1 MTEEEIKEYINR
13 KDELLL
19 KLSDKD
25 KDTLEW
31 ILFGYN
37 ECARLLDE
45 KEKENQKLKEEK
57 QELVKFLKEEQNR
70 LARECS
76 QIYEDSLGKTR
87 LVNEDIYNEV
97 SKILSKIE
105 KSDK

>member
-1 MTEEEIKEYINR
+1 MNFEEFKKEVDKNITSLFN
-13 KDELLL
+13 KANDDEKLLL
-19 KLSDKD
+19 NRMVDVINDLS
-25 KDTLEW
+25 
-31 ILFGYN
+31 
-37 ECARLLDE
+37 
-45 KEKENQKLKEEK
+45 EEK
-57 QELVKFLKEEQNR
+57 QELIRFLKEEQNR

-105 KSDK
+105 KE